1 MPSSTG
7 LLVTALTLKAK
18 WNLRA
23 SAILL
28 VYSLYNNYLK
38 KSSIFS
44 KNYYNLPFKDP
55 KVNAASA
62 DPTSQVYVL
71 A

>member
-18 WNLRA
+18 LHLCM
-23 SAILL
+23 SATLL
-28 VYSLYNNYLK
+28 VYSLYNYYLN

-44 KNYYNLPFKDP
+44 KNYYNLSFKDP
-55 KVNAASA
+55 KVNAASV
-62 DPTSQVYVL
+62 DPTSQVYMS